1 MKFLFAVIVGVSIT
15 SLVVKIDAGIIA
27 GTYDDWGWGYDPAQI
42 RYFHE
47 HPGIDDNMTYPS
59 RLVFSKEDEQVIS
72 IDNDYRKKLMY
83 LYDKSA
89 SHIWIANNFSQSLN
103 TDDMNF
109 KIMHYV
115 MSSGT
120 PQLAY
125 DWLSGTLY
133 WCDTHVRTIFAAPGD
148 WDKVD
153 KDYYRII
160 SHAHFDNPDGI
171 GIDPL
176 EGYLFI
182 IDGGPSPKLAR
193 MNTDGTDGHTI
204 VTEDMT
210 RPSTVEVDIADQTV
224 YWLDVW
230 MDTLESVDYDGKT
243 RRLLLKFDFAILYD
257 IAVFQDMVYITE
269 TFYEIL
275 LTYNKHTMEKAAE
288 DISLSDIDE
297 TIYSVSIYDE
307 EAQPLLDQDYC
318 GVLNCEHMC
327 LSQVHGAV
335 CACAEGY
342 KLSSDGKTCEERY
355 GSLNK
360 AFVYANESHVCLVD
374 IRSVKNFGKFKP
386 KCVFTMIEK
395 VRTTTA
401 APTTTQTTT
410 TTTPT
415 TTTTTTTIPV
425 TTSTTND
432 TDNET
437 NTTTSVFTRPTRPTL
452 PPTTTVKPPPTVAPM
467 DAIKMFELD
476 MRDRYI
482 FVVTQD
488 NRILK
493 RSLQLEIDS
502 ETVLQVSQ
510 QAVDITGISFDP
522 MDRNLYWSL
531 SNGQIFEYNVDEDGT
546 KDITIAERPESPKDL
561 HVLIDQRKLSFISG
575 DYDIKT
581 IEFDGTGIQNIATH
595 SDLIYSLV
603 LDREKRLFYFL
614 SDDQMFSVPLSGEEE
629 PTTEHY
635 YLNDDTTLFR
645 LYHNYA
651 IWLYKSN
658 DKPNILESA
667 LLTNLYYDT
676 SIGSFDNVSTIVDLK
691 ILDYQ
696 LQETKPGLCTVDNG
710 GCAHFC
716 FSKLVHGNLEKVCE
730 CKKGF
735 IVDGSNCTSTPLEDN
750 FLIFLDWT
758 TDEILQFDL
767 NNFSLYAI
775 PVRESY
781 LYMGIFLDQETKRL
795 IWSVYYE
802 SEVFSSRLDGYDTK
816 LVADIGYSYPHKF
829 AKDYSTGN
837 LYYFSYYNQHLGM
850 ITPKGHNLWFDD
862 DFYWDTIR
870 CIDIHPGLGKMYYGI
885 YSYGEGYIGR
895 ADLDG
900 TNHEVLIDDDWV
912 VDPRGMAIDYINKHL
927 YIGDYKMDTI
937 FRCDLEGQN
946 CITIVNTTDSKMLEL
961 ETDGE
966 YLYYSS
972 TLKGYIVR
980 VGLTPP
986 YETQIIGE
994 NNGLGRINTFSV
1006 YRSNNLNKQ
1015 PVQNACSPNGGLG
1028 DCSTICVPKPNG
1040 RVCMCQDKVHLR
1052 PDGITCSDVH
1062 QCDEIFDSL
1071 SNGTNTTIEIVL
1083 EHSCLRRAGH
1093 VCEFKC
1099 PINYV
1104 PLNSSVTSL
1113 TCINNEGWD
1122 LQNETLCVELK
1133 CPTTFSGGYV
1143 GDDCSRLPG
1152 RACNFTC
1159 DFGSVRKQKQI
1170 LCQYDGTWH
1179 GLDDGVCETYRCSA
1193 DIKNG
1198 IIDPNCTRTLGET
1211 CNYRCDKYYEF
1222 APTVRQTL
1230 TCGNDG
1236 WDMDTKTL
1244 CIVTACSSS
1253 TLQNGMVE
1261 TGCNR
1266 TIGHPC
1272 KYSCNRAFMNT
1283 SVGIYCN
1290 LEKQWHPA
1298 NACEHMYCPM
1308 QIDNGM
1314 VAKNCSRRVDSIC
1327 QYYCDKFYVKSNIVS
1342 VQCLANGQWNQ
1353 TKNLCLE
1360 PEPKKEALTEGQK
1373 NGLIA
1378 GVVILVIIVLIL
1390 AIATFSLFKSR
1401 KSSSRKYVTASY
1413 KHDSQFAIENPGYVN
1428 TTNLEVKDDHTY
1440 DGLDTSQTDPAKF
1453 SGQSASGNET
1463 LSEVPH
1469 VDVTNDLAALTHDS
1483 WLKERQTEQQKL

>member
-1 MKFLFAVIVGVSIT
+1 MKFLSAVIVGVSIT
-15 SLVVKIDAGIIA
+15 SLVLKIDAGIIA
-27 GTYDDWGWGYDPAQI
+27 GTYDDWGWGDDPSQI

-47 HPGIDDNMTYPS
+47 YPGIDDNLTDPS
-59 RLVFSKEDEQVIS
+59 GHVFSQEDVQVIS

-83 LYDKSA
+83 MYDKTA
-89 SHIWIANNFSQSLN
+89 SQIWIAKNFSTSLN
-103 TDDMNF
+103 EEYMDY
-109 KIMHYV
+109 KIMHHV
-115 MSSGT
+115 MSPGT

-133 WCDTHVRTIFAAPGD
+133 WCDPQVRTIFAAPGD

-160 SHAHFDNPDGI
+160 SHAHFDSPEGI

-182 IDGGPSPKLAR
+182 LDGGRSPKLTR
-193 MNTDGTDGHTI
+193 MNTDGTKGKTI
-204 VTEDMT
+204 YSNDMI
-210 RPSTVEVDIADQTV
+210 RPSTLEVDIVDQTV
-224 YWLDVW
+224 YWLDTW
-230 MDTLESVDYDGKT
+230 TDSIMYMNYHGGPTINSTKFKT
-243 RRLLLKFDFAILYD
+243 AILYD
-257 IAVFQDMVYITE
+257 MAVFKDMLYITE
-269 TFYEIL
+269 TFDEKL
-275 LTYNKHTMEKAAE
+275 LTYNKHTFKKAAE

-327 LSQVHGAV
+327 LSQLNGAV

-342 KLSSDGKTCEERY
+342 QLNGDGRTCQEKY

-374 IRSVKNFGKFKP
+374 IRSVKNFGKFNP
-386 KCVFTMIEK
+386 KCVFTMIKK
-395 VRTTTA
+395 VQTTTA
-401 APTTTQTTT
+401 PPTITQT

-415 TTTTTTTIPV
+415 TTATVSNDTDIESNDTTTTVLTVSTI
-425 TTSTTND
+425 
-432 TDNET
+432 
-437 NTTTSVFTRPTRPTL
+437 

-488 NRILK
+488 NRIIK
-493 RSLQLEIDS
+493 RSLQLDIDS
-502 ETVLQVSQ
+502 DTALQVSQ
-510 QAVDITGISFDP
+510 QSADITGISFDP

-531 SNGQIFEYNVDEDGT
+531 SNGQIFEYNIDEDGI
-546 KDITIAERPESPKDL
+546 KEITIAERPESPKDL

-595 SDLIYSLV
+595 SDVIYNLV

-614 SDDQMFSVPLSGEEE
+614 SDGQIFTVPLSGEEE
-629 PTTEHY
+629 PVAAHY
-635 YLNDDTTLFR
+635 FIDDDTTLLR

-667 LLTNLYYDT
+667 LLTNLYSDM
-676 SIGSFDNVSTIVDLK
+676 SIGSFDTVSTIVDLK

-710 GCAHFC
+710 GCSHFC
-716 FSKLVHGNLEKVCE
+716 ISKLVNGDLKKVCE
-730 CKKGF
+730 CMKGF
-735 IVDGSNCTSTPLEDN
+735 VADGNNCTTTPPVDN
-750 FLIFLDWT
+750 FLIFLDWS
-758 TDEILQFDL
+758 TDEILYFDL
-767 NNFSLYAI
+767 NDFSLHAM

-781 LYMGIFLDQETKRL
+781 LYMGIFLDQEAKRL

-802 SEVFSSRLDGYDTK
+802 SEVLSSRLDGNDTK
-816 LVADIGYSYPHKF
+816 LVADIGPSYPHKF

-837 LYYFSYYNQHLGM
+837 LYYFSYFNQHLGM
-850 ITPKGHNLWFDD
+850 ITPEGHNIWFDD
-862 DFYWDTIR
+862 DFYWDTIG
-870 CIDIHPGLGKMYYGI
+870 CIDVHPGLGKIYYGI
-885 YSYGEGYIGR
+885 SGFGGGYIGR

-900 TNHEVLIDDDWV
+900 TNHEVLIEDDERI
-912 VDPRGMAIDYINKHL
+912 VDPRGMAIDYTNNHL
-927 YIGDYKMDTI
+927 YIGDFEMDTVLQ
-937 FRCDLEGQN
+937 CDLEGEN
-946 CITIVNTTDSKMLEL
+946 CITIVNTTDSQIMEL

-966 YLYYSS
+966 YLYYSA
-972 TLKGYIVR
+972 TLKDYIVR
-980 VGLTPP
+980 VDLTPP
-986 YETQIIGE
+986 YETIIIGK
-994 NNGLGRINTFSV
+994 NNGLGRLNTFSV
-1006 YRSNNLNKQ
+1006 YRSSSPNKQ

-1028 DCSTICVPKPNG
+1028 DCSTICVPKPDG
-1040 RVCMCQDKVHLR
+1040 KVCMCQDTVNLQ
-1052 PDGITCSDVH
+1052 PDGKTCSDVH

-1071 SNGTNTTIEIVL
+1071 SNGTNTKIEIVM

-1104 PLNSSVTSL
+1104 KLNSSVTSL
-1113 TCINNEGWD
+1113 TCIDNEGWD

-1152 RACNFTC
+1152 RACDFTC

-1170 LCQYDGTWH
+1170 ICQYDGTWH

-1211 CNYRCDKYYEF
+1211 CNYTCDTFYEY

-1230 TCGNDG
+1230 TCGNAG
-1236 WDMDTKTL
+1236 WDMDTQAL
-1244 CIVTACSSS
+1244 CIVSSCDSS
-1253 TLQNGMVE
+1253 TLQNGVVE
-1261 TGCNR
+1261 TGCKK

-1283 SVGIYCN
+1283 SAGIFCN

-1298 NACEHMYCPM
+1298 NACEHMYCPKL
-1308 QIDNGM
+1308 IDNGM
-1314 VAKNCSRRVDSIC
+1314 VAKNCSRRVDSVC
-1327 QYYCDKFYVKSNIVS
+1327 QYNCNKLYMKSNTGS

-1353 TKNLCLE
+1353 TKDLCLE

-1378 GVVILVIIVLIL
+1378 GVIILAIIVLIL
-1390 AIATFSLFKSR
+1390 AIAAFSLFKSR
-1401 KSSSRKYVTASY
+1401 KSSSSKYTTASY
-1413 KHDSQFAIENPGYVN
+1413 KHGSQFAVENPGYVN
-1428 TTNLEVKDDHTY
+1428 TTNLEVKDEHTY
-1440 DGLDTSQTDPAKF
+1440 DGVDTSQMDPAKL
-1453 SGQSASGNET
+1453 SGQSASGNEP

-1469 VDVTNDLAALTHDS
+1469 VDMINDHTTLTYGS
-1483 WLKERQTEQQKL
+1483 WLKERQMEQQKKL